1 MEVQRTRVLQV
12 TYTYSTLQRCTDV
25 RKYGST
31 KVRKYFRTSV
41 ERKYLAYFEVEQSCS
56 VRKLLPILAV
66 RFDILRILKSP
77 VRDPVKDTA
86 YAALIPLSS

>member
-12 TYTYSTLQRCTDV
+12 TYTYTTV
-25 RKYGST
+25 RKYGS
-31 KVRKYFRTSV
+31 TSV